1 MTASQLQPE
10 NPSPSVQNVNAGQAL
25 SQAQTQFF
33 IPATASLHERR
44 PRTLK
49 HGDSFAVFDHSG
61 DAIAGPGSPE
71 GLYHRDTRHLS
82 HLYLTINNTR
92 PILLSSGLRDDNAML
107 TCDLTNPDFTGGDD
121 RVSVEH
127 DLIHLRRTR
136 FLWEGAVHE
145 RITIRN
151 FDTDIRT
158 ITVNI
163 GFAADF
169 ADLFEIR
176 GMTRLRRGAM
186 REPVV
191 GADRVLLGYDGR
203 DARRRETLLRFDP
216 VPQSLTE
223 SQARFEVTVPP
234 GERRTIYLLICCQP
248 SEQPTG
254 ELSKHFLKTLRESMQ
269 ALKLA
274 RSRGATVR
282 SSNSLFNEV
291 ARRSVADIT
300 MLSTDTEY
308 GPYPYAGIPWFSTV
322 FGRDAIITAL
332 ETLWL
337 DPAISRGVLGYL
349 AAHQATEFNAAADAE
364 PGKILHEVRHGE
376 MAELGEVPF
385 RHYYGSIDST
395 PLFVMLAG
403 AYLER
408 TGDSAFIASIL
419 AHVRAALTWIDEHG
433 DRDGDGFVE
442 YGRLTDQGLVN
453 QGWKDSH
460 DSVFHA
466 DGGIARG
473 PIALAEVQ
481 AYVYGAWRAAE
492 AIFVTLGDPDKA
504 LHFHARADDLRE
516 RFDAAFFDAGIGTYV
531 LALDGEKRPCRVRS
545 SNAGH
550 VLFTGLAKEE
560 RADMVVRTLM
570 APASFSGWGV
580 RTVASTEARY
590 NPMSYHNGSIWP
602 HDNALIAAGFSRYG
616 YRAQAAQIFEGLFA
630 AATYVDLMRL
640 PELFCG
646 FPRRRAQGPTFYP
659 VACSPQAWSAA
670 APLSLIQ
677 SSLGLGFD
685 VRGAEISLQ
694 EPTLPRFIDQLTL
707 YGLRVGDASVDI
719 AFDRMGDKVV
729 VKPLDRKGRARVVTI
744 A

>member
-1 MTASQLQPE
+1 MTASQAQPDLTVLE
-10 NPSPSVQNVNAGQAL
+10 PAKIL
-25 SQAQTQFF
+25 SQQQTQFF

-82 HLYLTINNTR
+82 HLYLTINDAR
-92 PILLSSGLRDDNAML
+92 PILLSSALRDDNAML
-107 TCDLTNPDFTGGDD
+107 TCDLTNPDFSGGDG
-121 RVSVEH
+121 RVLVEH

-136 FLWEGAVHE
+136 FLWKSAVHE
-145 RITIRN
+145 RLTIRN
-151 FDTDIRT
+151 FDTEVRS
-158 ITVNI
+158 ITVNM

-176 GMTRLRRGAM
+176 GMTRLRKGTM
-186 REPVV
+186 KDPVV
-191 GADRVLLGYDGR
+191 GEADVLLAYEGR
-203 DARRRETLLRFDP
+203 DSRTRETHLCFDP
-216 VPQSLTE
+216 VPQDLTE
-223 SQARFEVTVPP
+223 SHARFDVTVPP
-234 GERRTIYLLICCQP
+234 GERRTLYMRVAC
-248 SEQPTG
+248 ERT
-254 ELSKHFLKTLRESMQ
+254 ELSTEPFSRQFLKALRESMQ
-269 ALKLA
+269 SLKQA
-274 RSRGATVR
+274 RARGATVR
-282 SSNSLFNEV
+282 SSNQLFNEV

-332 ETLWL
+332 EILWL
-337 DPAISRGVLGYL
+337 DPAVSRGVLGYL
-349 AAHQATEFNAAADAE
+349 AAHQATEFDPAADAE

-408 TGDSAFIASIL
+408 TGDAPFIASIL
-419 AHVRAALTWIDEHG
+419 PHVEAALRWIDEHG
-433 DRDGDGFVE
+433 DRDRDGFVE

-466 DGGIARG
+466 DGSIARG

-492 AIFVTLGDPDKA
+492 DIYCALGNAERGLDYG
-504 LHFHARADDLRE
+504 ARAEKFRDK
-516 RFDAAFFDAGIGTYV
+516 FDAAFFDAQLGTYV

-550 VLFTGLAKEE
+550 VLFTGLAREE
-560 RADMVVRTLM
+560 RAEQVVRTLM

-580 RTVASTEARY
+580 RTIASTEARY

-616 YRAQAAQIFEGLFA
+616 YPKEAAQIFEGLFA

-685 VRGAEISLQ
+685 VGGAEILLR
-694 EPTLPRFIDQLTL
+694 EPALPRFLDELRL

-729 VKPLDRKGRARVVTI
+729 VKPLDRVGRARVVTI